1 METCEVCQDT
11 FEVLQRRDEG
21 QGEMTRV
28 VMYKRC
34 IGCGAG
40 RIDFHP
46 YMPKR
51 DFEEE

>member
-1 METCEVCQDT
+1 METCEVCHNT

>member
-1 METCEVCQDT
+1 MDTCEVCQGT
-11 FEVLQRRDEG
+11 FEVLQRRDED

-34 IGCGAG
+34 AKCGAG

>member
-1 METCEVCQDT
+1 METCEVCQGT
-11 FEVLQRRDEG
+11 FEVLQRRDEC

-34 IGCGAG
+34 AGCGAG

-51 DFEEE
+51 DCEGE

>member
-11 FEVLQRRDEG
+11 FEVLQRRDEV

>member
-1 METCEVCQDT
+1 METCEVCQGI
-11 FEVLQRRDEG
+11 FEVLQRRDED

-34 IGCGAG
+34 AGCGAG

-51 DFEEE
+51 DYEEE